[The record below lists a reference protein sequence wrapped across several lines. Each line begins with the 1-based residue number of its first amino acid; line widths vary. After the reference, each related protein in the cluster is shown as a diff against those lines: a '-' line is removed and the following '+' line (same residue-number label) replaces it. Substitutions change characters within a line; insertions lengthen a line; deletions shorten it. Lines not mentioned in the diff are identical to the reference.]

1 MDVSEVLTLLD
12 TIDSNENDSR
22 SVISLEFESE
32 FGHDAVPNVSPQQP
46 QLKSKKDRRR
56 KEGPV
61 RYTTNLQRRKKAE
74 LKALREEARQLN
86 AQLEGLLLSRL
97 SHIGMVPA
105 ITPQDQNPGVW
116 RSLAII
122 ESEGRERAER
132 ANRELKSIVANQVK
146 VHASIRKI
154 LGRNDLLQGMDFV
167 FEAQPTSDRLLQQFD
182 FSDAILA
189 ELSSGL
195 GRLPE
200 NDWQAKAEAMKQQ
213 RLEAELLNMTLRR
226 TLAKEQKVAKSLRTI
241 MDKRPFMP
249 RSVKY
254 DMRRASCSQTETRT
268 QISQCTQCCNPTT
281 SHINPTGVRREIEA
295 TLQRMHVQTNAL
307 LNATAADDSLSFNFN
322 IRLDPA
328 AGPTIEVTTT
338 TPMNCTLD
346 HTVKLLGPKYQ
357 GQPRRHGGNAHEQQ
371 FNVELGAPYQT
382 VWALC
387 FRACTWL
394 AVRQPPSDPVNE
406 SVIRS
411 HYSVA
416 AEKAVGCTVIDGEHI
431 DSVRDRALRA
441 MGKQIKERYM
451 YMYTEMV
458 QGGD

>member
-1 MDVSEVLTLLD
+1 
-12 TIDSNENDSR
+12 
-22 SVISLEFESE
+22 
-32 FGHDAVPNVSPQQP
+32 
-46 QLKSKKDRRR
+46 
-56 KEGPV
+56 
-61 RYTTNLQRRKKAE
+61 
-74 LKALREEARQLN
+74 
-86 AQLEGLLLSRL
+86 
-97 SHIGMVPA
+97 
-105 ITPQDQNPGVW
+105 
-116 RSLAII
+116 
-122 ESEGRERAER
+122 
-132 ANRELKSIVANQVK
+132 
-146 VHASIRKI
+146 
-154 LGRNDLLQGMDFV
+154 
-167 FEAQPTSDRLLQQFD
+167 
-182 FSDAILA
+182 
-189 ELSSGL
+189 
-195 GRLPE
+195 
-200 NDWQAKAEAMKQQ
+200 MKQQ

-357 GQPRRHGGNAHEQQ
+357 GQVPIDLYGPRCVPPRRHGGNAHEQQ
-371 FNVELGAPYQT
+371 FTVELGAPYQT

-441 MGKQIKERYM
+441 MGKQIKERYLAM
-451 YMYTEMV
+451 QRRILLQT
-458 QGGD
+458 GRGDLVSFVGV